1 MATRRVLAEIVVETD
16 DAVYFGPRQVEACG
30 NTLHGL
36 GWNVAKLL
44 LHAVQ
49 YGQQRTWLAR
59 VAGNDAVDGWQPLM
73 INLGH

>member
-16 DAVYFGPRQVEACG
+16 DAMDFGPRQVEACG
-30 NTLHGL
+30 NMLHSL

-44 LHAVQ
+44 LYAVQ
-49 YGQQRTWLAR
+49 NGQQRTWLAR
-59 VAGNDAVDGWQPLM
+59 VTGNDAVDSRQPLM